1 MPIQATRR
9 AVEDLIRR
17 IYARSVWWRWLA
29 NSVEQPIAMGHP
41 SGRGGRNGAV
51 AIDGRELRCGV
62 FSIEVRNFGPG
73 AFARLSLEGVSSG
86 NGTPAIVTVPA
97 ELSPATFMMG
107 ARQRTSDR
115 AYWLDRNQAVS
126 FDVAALT
133 KEDRPRLF
141 GLSSAGAEQWRLADG
156 DYVVVARPRT
166 EGISRAR
173 SFRMNVGNEGTTV
186 SLLPNLRDARLST
199 SNPGWWWLAG
209 SLLTLAVVGVV
220 AAFSGSDLP
229 TRLIRAG
236 LVGDIWGVVS
246 LAWSAIFRS
255 LIRTPGMVLGGG
267 YQHGDDHVDRRESDR
282 ATIRGRIAVV
292 FLVGGFCLQIAGQ
305 SL

>member
-107 ARQRTSDR
+107 ARQCTSDR

-166 EGISRAR
+166 EGISGAR

-186 SLLPNLRDARLST
+186 SLLPNPRDARLST

-220 AAFSGSDLP
+220 AAFSGSDLTHSP
-229 TRLIRAG
+229 DSCGIGGRYLG
-236 LVGDIWGVVS
+236 CCQLGVERDFQES
-246 LAWSAIFRS
+246 YQDSGNGSWRWLPARRRSRRSARK
-255 LIRTPGMVLGGG
+255 
-267 YQHGDDHVDRRESDR
+267 
-282 ATIRGRIAVV
+282 
-292 FLVGGFCLQIAGQ
+292 
-305 SL
+305 